1 MQISFALRASVFCKI
16 SGALKEGR
24 KVFEMK
30 NEEIMFLQG
39 RIQDIL
45 DGTTIFETLEK
56 IIRYLE
62 KEAGENQNE
71 E

>member
-1 MQISFALRASVFCKI
+1 MQISLRTSCFSLLQKFI
-16 SGALKEGR
+16 GPHKEGR
-24 KVFEMK
+24 KGFEMK

-62 KEAGENQNE
+62 KEAGGI
-71 E
+71 

>member
-1 MQISFALRASVFCKI
+1 
-16 SGALKEGR
+16 
-24 KVFEMK
+24 
-30 NEEIMFLQG
+30 MFLQG

-62 KEAGENQNE
+62 KKAGENRNE
-71 E
+71 G